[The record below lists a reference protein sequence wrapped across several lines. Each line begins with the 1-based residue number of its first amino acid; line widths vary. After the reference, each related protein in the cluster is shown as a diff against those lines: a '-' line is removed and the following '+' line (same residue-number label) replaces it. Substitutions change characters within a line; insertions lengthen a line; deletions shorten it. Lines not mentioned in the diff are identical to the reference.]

1 MSGFGEVT
9 MSTITHL
16 RNLWRNIVHRGRVER
31 DLDDELRSVFEQLV
45 AEKTHA
51 GMAPAEARRQA
62 TLEMGRLESV
72 KAQVRES
79 RSGAGLETL
88 WHDIRFAARLLRRT
102 PAFALAAIVSLALGL
117 GANSAVF
124 GLVNALQLRSLPV
137 AHAEELGEIR
147 LDGPRCCRHTG
158 RNRQVSVPLW
168 QEIVKRQQAFASVF
182 AFADTR
188 FNLAPQGEVRYVEG
202 LFVSGE
208 FFPVLGVVPALG
220 RTLGAADDQPG
231 CKNAGAVISDAL
243 WRTDFGARP
252 DVLSQTLTLRTTQHP
267 IVGVMPAGFF
277 GVEIGRRFDVA
288 LPLCASGFNRHD
300 HWWLAVMGR
309 LAPGWTHEQASA
321 HLATLGPSL
330 LGAVTPPEY
339 NAEQAREFVT
349 LRMSVHPAANGIS
362 PLRTQYQ
369 EPLWFLLAIAGLVLL
384 TACAN
389 VASLSLVRATTREA
403 ELALRFALGATTL
416 RVVRQLVIEGALIAC
431 AGAAAG
437 LVLARFAQDAVMAV
451 LSTRTDPIILDVS
464 LDWRVLTFTTIMV
477 LFTTVAFAVLPA
489 VRASRGAQF
498 QICGARTTGSRE
510 RTITREVLLGMQVAM
525 SVVLVSAALLFVLT
539 VHNLSRLD
547 LGFARND
554 LLVANV
560 FLLDED
566 YPPPARAAAMRDL
579 TQRFE
584 AIPGISGV
592 AHSGTP
598 PFVGASWGIVA
609 RAQGPAGE
617 IRGEAHRNQV
627 SAGYFAVMGTRL
639 IDGRDFAAQD
649 TPGSPKVAVVNETFA
664 RKFFGNG
671 NPIGQRFAEGK
682 NQYEIIGLARD
693 SKLHTLRED
702 FRPIAYTAASQV
714 AEPAMTIRYL
724 IRTQAG
730 EGQTMEAVRQAL
742 AEFSPSG
749 AVRFATMN
757 SMVND
762 GIQRERLLAGLSAF
776 FGLVAIALACVGVYG
791 IVSYAASSRQRE
803 IGIRLALGARA
814 MDVVRTVLGRVA
826 LVGGAG
832 LLCGAVLT
840 LVASAAAKSFV
851 FGVEPGDPAL
861 LLLIVAFIITSAAA
875 AASAPVRRAL
885 RTDPVVSLK
894 AE

>member
-1 MSGFGEVT
+1 

-16 RNLWRNIVHRGRVER
+16 RNVWRNIVHRGRVER

-62 TLEMGRLESV
+62 TLEMGRMESV

-158 RNRQVSVPLW
+158 RNRQVSLPLW
-168 QEIVKRQQAFASVF
+168 QEIVKRQQAFASLF

-220 RTLGAADDQPG
+220 RTLRATDDQPG
-231 CKNAGAVISDAL
+231 CKNAGAVISDVL
-243 WRTDFGARP
+243 WRTGFGARP
-252 DVLSQTLTLRTTQHP
+252 DVLTQTLTLRAAQHP

-339 NAEQAREFVT
+339 NAEQARDFAT
-349 LRMSVHPAANGIS
+349 LRMSVRSAANGIS

-403 ELALRFALGATTL
+403 ELALRFALGATTR
-416 RVVRQLVIEGALIAC
+416 RVVRQLVIEGALIAT

-437 LVLARFAQDAVMAV
+437 LLLARFAQDAVMAV
-451 LSTRTDPIILDVS
+451 LSTRTDPIILDVG
-464 LDWRVLTFTTIMV
+464 LDWRVLAFTAIMLLV
-477 LFTTVAFAVLPA
+477 TTVAFAVLPA
-489 VRASRGAQF
+489 VRASRGAQLRSPDR
-498 QICGARTTGSRE
+498 ARPGRAHAPSR
-510 RTITREVLLGMQVAM
+510 GKCC
-525 SVVLVSAALLFVLT
+525 
-539 VHNLSRLD
+539 
-547 LGFARND
+547 
-554 LLVANV
+554 
-560 FLLDED
+560 
-566 YPPPARAAAMRDL
+566 
-579 TQRFE
+579 
-584 AIPGISGV
+584 
-592 AHSGTP
+592 
-598 PFVGASWGIVA
+598 
-609 RAQGPAGE
+609 
-617 IRGEAHRNQV
+617 
-627 SAGYFAVMGTRL
+627 
-639 IDGRDFAAQD
+639 
-649 TPGSPKVAVVNETFA
+649 SPC
-664 RKFFGNG
+664 R
-671 NPIGQRFAEGK
+671 
-682 NQYEIIGLARD
+682 
-693 SKLHTLRED
+693 
-702 FRPIAYTAASQV
+702 
-714 AEPAMTIRYL
+714 
-724 IRTQAG
+724 
-730 EGQTMEAVRQAL
+730 
-742 AEFSPSG
+742 SP
-749 AVRFATMN
+749 
-757 SMVND
+757 
-762 GIQRERLLAGLSAF
+762 
-776 FGLVAIALACVGVYG
+776 C
-791 IVSYAASSRQRE
+791 
-803 IGIRLALGARA
+803 
-814 MDVVRTVLGRVA
+814 
-826 LVGGAG
+826 
-832 LLCGAVLT
+832 
-840 LVASAAAKSFV
+840 
-851 FGVEPGDPAL
+851 P
-861 LLLIVAFIITSAAA
+861 
-875 AASAPVRRAL
+875 
-885 RTDPVVSLK
+885 
-894 AE
+894 